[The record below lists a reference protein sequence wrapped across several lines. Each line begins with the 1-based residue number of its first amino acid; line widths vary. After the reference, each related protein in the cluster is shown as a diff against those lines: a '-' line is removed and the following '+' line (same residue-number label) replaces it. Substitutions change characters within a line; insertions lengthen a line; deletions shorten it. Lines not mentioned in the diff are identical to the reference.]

1 MSQANVR
8 ILVAEDS
15 PMVRH
20 HIVTLLKLEGWEVI
34 EAVNGEEAVHKA
46 FAEQPDLIICDILLP
61 KLSGLEVLGRIR
73 KSESLSTVPF
83 ILLSAQTEREE
94 IRRGMEY
101 GADDYLPKPFT
112 SEELLGAVQRLL
124 KRAELVRKSIEAK
137 LQQLR
142 EVMFYALPHEFRT
155 AVSGI
160 RGYADLLIQGLGN
173 GEPMSYE
180 ELRDIGVAIRTAASR
195 LNRLVE
201 NFIIYAQLQS
211 VAEDEEVLYQ
221 MRQKVT
227 DPAREVVGDVA
238 LSLAVQYQ
246 REEDLDL
253 VLNHDVPVAIEYHH
267 WHKILYEVIDN
278 ALKFSP
284 PGSRLR
290 IRDAVEDND
299 YVVIVQDQGRGMTP
313 EQREQIAPYVQFGRQ
328 QYEQQGMGLG
338 LAIALLLVE
347 FHHGVLAFSDT
358 PNGGTTVRVAM
369 PIAPRLDR
377 EKNNA

>member
-1 MSQANVR
+1 MSQKSVR

-15 PMVRH
+15 PVVRH
-20 HIVTLLKLEGWEVI
+20 HIVTLLKLEGWEVA
-34 EAVNGEEAVHKA
+34 EAVDGEEALRKA
-46 FAEQPDLIICDILLP
+46 FAEPPDLIISDLLLP
-61 KLSGLEVLGRIR
+61 RLTGLEVLDRIR

-83 ILLSAQTEREE
+83 ILLSAHTEWED

-112 SEELLGAVQRLL
+112 SGELLGAVRRLL
-124 KRAELVRKSIEAK
+124 RRAELVCRSIEEK

-155 AVSGI
+155 AISGVQ
-160 RGYADLLIQGLGN
+160 GYTDLLIQKLDN
-173 GEPMSYE
+173 GEPISYG
-180 ELRDIGVAIRTAASR
+180 ELREIGETIRTAASR

-201 NFIIYAQLQS
+201 NFIIYAQLRA
-211 VAEDEEVLYQ
+211 VANDEEVLYQ

-227 DPAREVVGDVA
+227 SPAREVVGDVA
-238 LSLAVQYQ
+238 LSLAVQYE

-267 WHKILYEVIDN
+267 WHKILYEVVDN
-278 ALKFSP
+278 AFKFSS
-284 PGSRLR
+284 PGNRLR
-290 IRDAVEDND
+290 IRDTVEGND

-313 EQREQIAPYVQFGRQ
+313 EQREHIAPYVQFGRK

-338 LAIALLLVE
+338 LAIALLLME
-347 FHHGVLAFSDT
+347 FHHGMLAFSDT
-358 PNGGTTVRVAM
+358 PNGGTTVRIVIPTSPVLRNEQSEA
-369 PIAPRLDR
+369 
-377 EKNNA
+377 